1 MSQQNKT
8 GQSAT
13 ATDEIIA
20 LKKNC
25 RFVFVTEPDSAIE
38 IETSHIASCSR
49 GDPLQCRENYGH
61 SFNFVPEFNLFL
73 RPNSDLSF
81 SESNTVAMTRRLL
94 IFSENP
100 ENENQGGSL

>member
-25 RFVFVTEPDSAIE
+25 RLVFVTEPDSAIE
-38 IETSHIASCSR
+38 IKTSQIASWTG
-49 GDPLQCRENYGH
+49 GDPIQCRENYKH
-61 SFNFVPEFNLFL
+61 SFNFVPEFKLFL
-73 RPNSDLSF
+73 RTNSDLSF
-81 SESNTVAMTRRLL
+81 SESNTVAMTR
-94 IFSENP
+94 
-100 ENENQGGSL
+100 